1 MSKVKA
7 LATSRRFWASAVGL
21 VAVVASETMGVELD
35 TEQIVGVV
43 AIVVAWVAGDTLRET
58 K

>member
-7 LATSRRFWASAVGL
+7 LATSRRFWVSAVGL